1 MENLPPHL
9 VHRQKRPSYP
19 TKLQAAA
26 DAELLKQHLPP
37 QWLSHRELAAVAGA
51 LLAANVAGCGGGRTA
66 PLVAPVFEHGEGKF
80 ANPQAL
86 ITPLA
91 GTPAWPAYVTE
102 EAFLSHD
109 EALGIIAEELAQAGL
124 SMTNR
129 DVRLDRVVIRGHDV
143 RKAYDWVHNC

>member
-1 MENLPPHL
+1 MW
-9 VHRQKRPSYP
+9 RAA
-19 TKLQAAA
+19 AAA
-26 DAELLKQHLPP
+26 DGA
-37 QWLSHRELAAVAGA
+37 SGRAG
-51 LLAANVAGCGGGRTA
+51 VRTR
-66 PLVAPVFEHGEGKF
+66 EGKF
-80 ANPQAL
+80 ANLAL

-109 EALGIIAEELAQAGL
+109 ERWESSQELAQAGL

>member
-102 EAFLSHD
+102 EAFLSHARRW
-109 EALGIIAEELAQAGL
+109 ESSQRSGQAGL
-124 SMTNR
+124 HDHR
-129 DVRLDRVVIRGHDV
+129 DVRRTGGHSRHDV
-143 RKAYDWVHNC
+143 RKL